1 MEPWFDS
8 RTAGIIGGILG
19 ICLGIAGGIIG
30 GSCWFCIRKR
40 KKKLLYGMFGIVIA
54 TSFALLITGLIALL
68 SKQPY
73 HVWYPFLLSG
83 LLGTIIFS
91 SLLPMIRRL
100 FIEIEMRKMQAK
112 DL

>member
-1 MEPWFDS
+1 MEPWFDP
-8 RTAGIIGGILG
+8 RTAGIIGGIIG
-19 ICLGIAGGIIG
+19 GCLGIAGGIIG
-30 GSCWFCIRKR
+30 GSCWFCIRKGW
-40 KKKLLYGMFGIVIA
+40 KKFIYGMFGLVI
-54 TSFALLITGLIALL
+54 TISFALLITGLIALL
-68 SKQPY
+68 YKQPY

>member
-8 RTAGIIGGILG
+8 RTAGIIGGIIG
-19 ICLGIAGGIIG
+19 ICIGIAGGIIG
-30 GSCWFCIRKR
+30 GISWLCIRKGW
-40 KKKLLYGMFGIVIA
+40 KKLVYSMFGSVIII
-54 TSFALLITGLIALL
+54 SFALFIIGLIASLC
-68 SKQPY
+68 KQPY